1 MSNYLLKTGLNIRLA
16 DKSIDY
22 NVVGSIVTFEEID
35 NEELRERFIKS
46 FLEEGYIVKADGK
59 EPVKTVEDEKSS
71 DKTEESAD
79 ENTEA
84 DDDEELGDLEEEN
97 TDDDESEEEEAPK
110 KSAKKATKVRGGK
123 S

>member
-46 FLEEGYIVKADGK
+46 FLEEGYIVKADSK
-59 EPVKTVEDEKSS
+59 EPAKTVEDEKSS
-71 DKTEESAD
+71 DKTEESAN
-79 ENTEA
+79 ENTDA

>member
-59 EPVKTVEDEKSS
+59 EPAKIVEDEKPS
-71 DKTEESAD
+71 DKEGE
-79 ENTEA
+79 TEA
-84 DDDEELGDLEEEN
+84 DDSS
-97 TDDDESEEEEAPK
+97 DDDKSEDLDDFEADTEEEEDSSNK
-110 KSAKKATKVRGGK
+110 KTAKKATKVRGGK